1 MSLFTLI
8 LIAGTNKLE
17 NDLGEDSMKFQW
29 TLLFG
34 FLFALIVA
42 VFAVINV
49 DNVTVNYLFGE
60 SQWPLILVIL
70 GSVLMGGLIVGSV
83 GIVRIYSLQR
93 QVKILKKENEKLKAG
108 SARKGNTEKEEFEKE
123 LDRDIH

>member
-1 MSLFTLI
+1 
-8 LIAGTNKLE
+8 
-17 NDLGEDSMKFQW
+17 MKFQW

-60 SQWPLILVIL
+60 SRLPLILVIL

-83 GIVRIYSLQR
+83 GFVRIYSLQR

-108 SARKGNTEKEEFEKE
+108 NAVKDNADKEESEKE

>member
-1 MSLFTLI
+1 
-8 LIAGTNKLE
+8 
-17 NDLGEDSMKFQW
+17 MKFQW
-29 TLLFG
+29 ALLFG

-42 VFAVINV
+42 IFAVINV

-83 GIVRIYSLQR
+83 GLVRIYSLQR
-93 QVKILKKENEKLKAG
+93 KVKILKKENDKLN
-108 SARKGNTEKEEFEKE
+108 SGNAVKDNTDKEEVEKE

>member
-1 MSLFTLI
+1 
-8 LIAGTNKLE
+8 
-17 NDLGEDSMKFQW
+17 MKFQW
-29 TLLFG
+29 ALLFG

-49 DNVTVNYLFGE
+49 DDVTVNYLFGE

-83 GIVRIYSLQR
+83 GLVRIYSLQR
-93 QVKILKKENEKLKAG
+93 KVRILKRENEKLKAG
-108 SARKGNTEKEEFEKE
+108 NEVKDHADKEELEKE

>member
-1 MSLFTLI
+1 
-8 LIAGTNKLE
+8 
-17 NDLGEDSMKFQW
+17 MKFQW
-29 TLLFG
+29 ALLFG

-49 DNVTVNYLFGE
+49 DDITVNYLFGE

-70 GSVLMGGLIVGSV
+70 SSVLMGGLIVGSV
-83 GIVRIYSLQR
+83 GIVRMYSLQR
-93 QVKILKKENEKLKAG
+93 QVKLLKRENDKLKAG
-108 SARKGNTEKEEFEKE
+108 QDQPEDSRKEKLEKE

>member
-1 MSLFTLI
+1 
-8 LIAGTNKLE
+8 
-17 NDLGEDSMKFQW
+17 MKFQW
-29 TLLFG
+29 ALLFG

-70 GSVLMGGLIVGSV
+70 GSVLMGGMIVGSV
-83 GIVRIYSLQR
+83 GLVRIYSLQR
-93 QVKILKKENEKLKAG
+93 KVKILKRENEKLNAG
-108 SARKGNTEKEEFEKE
+108 HAVKDNANKEEFEKE

>member
-1 MSLFTLI
+1 
-8 LIAGTNKLE
+8 
-17 NDLGEDSMKFQW
+17 MKFQW
-29 TLLFG
+29 ALLFG

-70 GSVLMGGLIVGSV
+70 GSVLMGGMIVGSV
-83 GIVRIYSLQR
+83 GLVRIYSLQR
-93 QVKILKKENEKLKAG
+93 KVKILKKENEKLHAVKDNA
-108 SARKGNTEKEEFEKE
+108 NNEEFEKE

>member
-1 MSLFTLI
+1 
-8 LIAGTNKLE
+8 
-17 NDLGEDSMKFQW
+17 MKFQW
-29 TLLFG
+29 ALLFG

-60 SQWPLILVIL
+60 SQWPLILVIIS
-70 GSVLMGGLIVGSV
+70 SVMMGGLIVGSV
-83 GIVRIYSLQR
+83 GIVRMYALQR
-93 QVKILKKENEKLKAG
+93 QVKLLKKENDKLKAEMDKLE
-108 SARKGNTEKEEFEKE
+108 ANKKEELEKE

>member
-1 MSLFTLI
+1 
-8 LIAGTNKLE
+8 
-17 NDLGEDSMKFQW
+17 MKFQW
-29 TLLFG
+29 ALLFG

-49 DNVTVNYLFGE
+49 DDVTVNYLFGE

-70 GSVLMGGLIVGSV
+70 SSVLMGGLIVGSV
-83 GIVRIYSLQR
+83 GIVRMYSLQR
-93 QVKILKKENEKLKAG
+93 QVKLLKRENDKLKAG
-108 SARKGNTEKEEFEKE
+108 QDKPEDSRKEKLEKE

>member
-1 MSLFTLI
+1 
-8 LIAGTNKLE
+8 
-17 NDLGEDSMKFQW
+17 MKFQW
-29 TLLFG
+29 ALLFG

-49 DNVTVNYLFGE
+49 DDVTVNYLFGE

-70 GSVLMGGLIVGSV
+70 SSVLMGGLIVGSV
-83 GIVRIYSLQR
+83 GIVRMYSLQR
-93 QVKILKKENEKLKAG
+93 QVKLLKKENDKLKAEQDKPEDSG
-108 SARKGNTEKEEFEKE
+108 KE

>member
-1 MSLFTLI
+1 
-8 LIAGTNKLE
+8 
-17 NDLGEDSMKFQW
+17 MKFQW
-29 TLLFG
+29 ALLFG

-70 GSVLMGGLIVGSV
+70 GSVLMGGMIVGSV
-83 GIVRIYSLQR
+83 GLVRIYSLQR
-93 QVKILKKENEKLKAG
+93 KVKILKKENEKLNAG
-108 SARKGNTEKEEFEKE
+108 HVVKDNANNEEFEKE

>member
-1 MSLFTLI
+1 
-8 LIAGTNKLE
+8 
-17 NDLGEDSMKFQW
+17 MKFQW
-29 TLLFG
+29 ALLFG

-42 VFAVINV
+42 IFAVINV

-83 GIVRIYSLQR
+83 GLVRIYSLQR
-93 QVKILKKENEKLKAG
+93 KVKILKKENEKLN
-108 SARKGNTEKEEFEKE
+108 SGNAAKDNADNEEVEKE

>member
-1 MSLFTLI
+1 
-8 LIAGTNKLE
+8 
-17 NDLGEDSMKFQW
+17 MKFQW
-29 TLLFG
+29 ALLFG

-42 VFAVINV
+42 IFAVINV

-83 GIVRIYSLQR
+83 GLVRIYSLQR
-93 QVKILKKENEKLKAG
+93 KVKILKKENEKLN
-108 SARKGNTEKEEFEKE
+108 SGNTAKDNADNEEVEKE

>member
-1 MSLFTLI
+1 
-8 LIAGTNKLE
+8 
-17 NDLGEDSMKFQW
+17 MKFQW
-29 TLLFG
+29 TLLLG
-34 FLFALIVA
+34 ILFALIVA

-93 QVKILKKENEKLKAG
+93 QVKLLKRENEKLKAG
-108 SARKGNTEKEEFEKE
+108 NSVKDGADKEELEKE

>member
-1 MSLFTLI
+1 
-8 LIAGTNKLE
+8 
-17 NDLGEDSMKFQW
+17 MKFQW
-29 TLLFG
+29 ALLFG

-70 GSVLMGGLIVGSV
+70 GSVLMGGMIVGSV
-83 GIVRIYSLQR
+83 GLVRIYSLQR
-93 QVKILKKENEKLKAG
+93 KVKILKKENEKLN
-108 SARKGNTEKEEFEKE
+108 ARHAVKDNANNEEFEKE